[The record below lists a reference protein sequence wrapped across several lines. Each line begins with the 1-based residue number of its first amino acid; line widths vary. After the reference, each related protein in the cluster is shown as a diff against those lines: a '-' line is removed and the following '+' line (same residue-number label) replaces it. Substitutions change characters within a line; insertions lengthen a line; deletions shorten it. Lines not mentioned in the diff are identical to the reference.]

1 MTGDAGFI
9 GIANTGSGRID
20 NHGPQ
25 AFGPGSTAIGVP
37 GAQTRPEH
45 ALTTG
50 ARPSPDD
57 VARGVFVVHGR
68 DEQLRSA
75 MFDLL
80 RKLGLVP
87 REWESLVAETGEAS
101 PFLGQVVARATQ
113 VTRAAL
119 VLLSPDD
126 IVTLHPGLHAR
137 REARHEVEPGCQARP
152 NVLVEL
158 GMALIAYPERTV
170 IVECGAMR
178 PIADLNGR
186 NVIRFDGSV
195 AAIRK
200 LARRLSVAGCAV
212 DESGTDW
219 LNPQPFEDLTAYR
232 RAPV

>member
-1 MTGDAGFI
+1 MTGDSGFI
-9 GIANTGSGRID
+9 GIANTGSGQID
-20 NHGPQ
+20 NHGTQ
-25 AFGPGSTAIGVP
+25 SFVAIGVP
-37 GAQTRPEH
+37 TAQTPSQR
-45 ALTTG
+45 TTPTADG
-50 ARPSPDD
+50 RPSPDD
-57 VARGVFVVHGR
+57 VTRGVFVIHGR

-80 RKLGLVP
+80 RKLGLIP
-87 REWESLVAETGEAS
+87 REWESLVAETGAAS

-126 IVTLHPGLHAR
+126 IVRLHPGLHAE
-137 REARHEVEPGCQARP
+137 REARHEVEPGGQARP

-158 GMALIAYPERTV
+158 GMALIAYPEHTV
-170 IVECGAMR
+170 IVECGALR

-200 LARRLSVAGCAV
+200 LAHRLRVAGCAV

-219 LNPQPFEDLTAYR
+219 LDPRPFEGLAAYR
-232 RAPV
+232 RAPI